1 MDEALEAS
9 LAAQYGLAFAP
20 HQRMKTRA
28 SKTSRPLLNWVL
40 CRGRQLLMCQIERT
54 GESYRVSVRPQGR
67 HRRLYER
74 TFDASVNAF
83 QRHASLVASLRGAGW
98 TSVAYR

>member
-1 MDEALEAS
+1 
-9 LAAQYGLAFAP
+9 
-20 HQRMKTRA
+20 MKIQTSR
-28 SKTSRPLLNWVL
+28 TSRPLLNWVL
-40 CRGRQLLMCQIERT
+40 CRGRQLLMCQVEQT

-67 HRRLYER
+67 RRRLYEK

-83 QRHASLVASLRGAGW
+83 QRHATLVAGLRGAGW